1 MMQTFLFCVVIIC
14 FNLDMRNH
22 IFLHLDR
29 FRYVHVKDEYPQGYY
44 VGTRCPSHYR
54 YQRHVC
60 GKGAST
66 WRGNGNVE
74 FGPFSS
80 NLALSPGDHC
90 YEDCDCREV
99 TVECGLALGTTS

>member
-1 MMQTFLFCVVIIC
+1 M
-14 FNLDMRNH
+14 DMEIR

-29 FRYVHVKDEYPQGYY
+29 YRYVDVKDEYPKQYY
-44 VGTRCPSHYR
+44 VGERCPSDYR

-60 GKGAST
+60 GKGASE
-66 WRGNGNVE
+66 WNGNGNVE
-74 FGPFSS
+74 FGPFST

-99 TVECGLALGTTS
+99 TVECGLALGTTR